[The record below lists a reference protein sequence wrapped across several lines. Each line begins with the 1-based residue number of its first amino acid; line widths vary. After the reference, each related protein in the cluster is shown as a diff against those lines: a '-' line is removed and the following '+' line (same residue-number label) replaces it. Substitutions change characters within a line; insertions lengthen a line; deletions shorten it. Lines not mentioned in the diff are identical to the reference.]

1 MSGLQPGYKT
11 DKLRIGIEA
20 KKTTASCIRIGVTM
34 IRQSKAQGVAGKT
47 VVRGGRVDDGIIQP
61 VSVD

>member
-20 KKTTASCIRIGVTM
+20 KQTTASCIRIGVTM
-34 IRQSKAQGVAGKT
+34 IRQSKAQGVAGNT
-47 VVRGGRVDDGIIQP
+47 VFRGGRVDDVIIQP

>member
-20 KKTTASCIRIGVTM
+20 KQTTASCIRIGVTM
-34 IRQSKAQGVAGKT
+34 IRQSKAQGVAGNT
-47 VVRGGRVDDGIIQP
+47 IVRGGRVDDGIIQP